1 MLINKKNIK
10 KLRVAH
16 TESSR
21 TRVKSLSFLYT
32 GEKLIFNT
40 DEKISI
46 LSLGERVT
54 VHVIKPKNG
63 AGLCRFFD
71 VATVLH
77 SSITIHE
84 VKLLHVE
91 HHHYIRI
98 FPGHEKKITSIATT
112 EKKFATSSED
122 GSVRLWD
129 PRTSLCETFIKFPA
143 ATFIAFHPS
152 GEVFAVAHS
161 SSTIEIFSTRNLE
174 KPTSKVKYERV
185 ADVEWTGIKFSDDGQ
200 LLMVTTNSSSIL
212 IFDTATTDEL
222 HNFKGK
228 L

>member
-84 VKLLHVE
+84 VKLLHVVNGRE
-91 HHHYIRI
+91 N
-98 FPGHEKKITSIATT
+98 K
-112 EKKFATSSED
+112 SEFVSQND
-122 GSVRLWD
+122 ARECKEICARVFSPL
-129 PRTSLCETFIKFPA
+129 SLRRA
-143 ATFIAFHPS
+143 ACWS
-152 GEVFAVAHS
+152 
-161 SSTIEIFSTRNLE
+161 
-174 KPTSKVKYERV
+174 
-185 ADVEWTGIKFSDDGQ
+185 
-200 LLMVTTNSSSIL
+200 
-212 IFDTATTDEL
+212 
-222 HNFKGK
+222 
-228 L
+228 